1 MFNIESQ
8 TLSLLL
14 QKTNTRIIEIIM
26 ITAKDIQKN
35 LGKQIQ
41 RIRRKRKLSQEKLAE
56 KIGIATNSLSNIETG
71 NSFMTVYTLEKIIN
85 TLEISPKELFDF
97 PEYADNSTDMVQFI
111 IETLETIK
119 KDKEKLSLLYYFTKI
134 LS

>member
-1 MFNIESQ
+1 MFNIECQ
-8 TLSLLL
+8 TLNLLL
-14 QKTNTRIIEIIM
+14 QKTNTRIIEISM

-85 TLEISPKELFDF
+85 TLEVSPKELFDF

-111 IETLETIK
+111 TETLETIK
-119 KDKEKLSLLYYFTKI
+119 NDKEKLSLLYYFTKI